1 MDGNLWPGTD
11 IAHFVCLKKLDSRGA
26 SDMKKIMAFVAGFSL
41 MVLCALAPVDAAAQ
55 GRGNGRGNNPGKGAG
70 RAPVM
75 GVSKPGNPNPGSNP
89 KRDWKKSRK
98 FVNGHDAR
106 DGKWGK
112 PGRGRGRGN
121 GSHGRGHHKG
131 HHRH

>member
-1 MDGNLWPGTD
+1 M
-11 IAHFVCLKKLDSRGA
+11 KKLV
-26 SDMKKIMAFVAGFSL
+26 AFVTGFSL
-41 MVLCALAPVDAAAQ
+41 LILCALAPIDAAAQ
-55 GRGNGRGNNPGKGAG
+55 GRGNGRGNHPG
-70 RAPVM
+70 
-75 GVSKPGNPNPGSNP
+75 GNS

-112 PGRGRGRGN
+112 PGKGRGR
-121 GSHGRGHHKG
+121 HKGHG

>member
-1 MDGNLWPGTD
+1 
-11 IAHFVCLKKLDSRGA
+11 
-26 SDMKKIMAFVAGFSL
+26 MKKRTALVTGFSL
-41 MVLCALAPVDAAAQ
+41 MVLCAFAPIDAAAQ
-55 GRGNGRGNNPGKGAG
+55 GRGNGRGNHPGMGNGKG
-70 RAPVM
+70 RPPVM

-89 KRDWKKSRK
+89 KRDAKKSRK

-112 PGRGRGRGN
+112 PGKG
-121 GSHGRGHHKG
+121 HGRHRG